1 MPSCVCPP
9 PRASSAVFGV
19 SGVSHSGSGERVL
32 GLGWA
37 ADPHFP
43 DLTAS
48 ARETPTPPPHRPVLP
63 HARCLVALGFLPLV
77 GPHPTPAQGP

>member
-48 ARETPTPPPHRPVLP
+48 ARETP
-63 HARCLVALGFLPLV
+63 
-77 GPHPTPAQGP
+77 PHPHTDPSFHTLGAWWLWVSSHL